1 MPIMTKDA
9 LAAAT
14 GMPQD
19 VMPGSKEDSQLSNK
33 SEASAGTGDARKRS
47 GRRGAGSAKERAGSG
62 PPKPGTR
69 AAADSAAAGGA
80 SVDSQQ
86 LFPPEPTSPPTPDH
100 ELSAFAKELAAPVR
114 PLEQSAASQAKPAL
128 GSEAGQRGRS
138 AVGSASSAGESQ
150 PLVPADDDDGVIVA
164 TAPDE
169 PAASADDT
177 ALAVPAKKQRMILI
191 SGSTGYCWFE
201 CGTTH
206 NLQNIANERSPK
218 LVCALCNS
226 SRRALEGQ
234 AKISEVLRDWLRT
247 VKKTRSSEYKAE
259 VRVRRLVPGGLETIE
274 QRREELARFAAYHEV
289 QASVKESTPV
299 MWLTCVQY
307 MAFES
312 FWNGK
317 TRSDAEAEFRQAVAN
332 PDIEKRGTREEPK
345 VPCEGISTTVG
356 SVERSYRHSIGSS
369 SRVASDEQLRIACQ
383 RMNPASLKSPAS
395 GYFNDVGGGMF
406 LPGKS
411 LGSASGSANAMTC
424 ALSNSA
430 ALTGTSMDNLR
441 AISLAPRNEQDAGS
455 MQRQLARQASVPS
468 ESGEAERK
476 MALRMLEESMSCEIS
491 LHCCYIRKHLHML
504 ST

>member
-1 MPIMTKDA
+1 MGILSKDA

-14 GMPQD
+14 GMPEGP
-19 VMPGSKEDSQLSNK
+19 MPGSQEGSQLSNK
-33 SEASAGTGDARKRS
+33 SAPSAGSGDKKRS
-47 GRRGAGSAKERAGSG
+47 ARRGAGSAKDRAGSG
-62 PPKPGTR
+62 PPAPGTR
-69 AAADSAAAGGA
+69 AAADSAAGGSPPA
-80 SVDSQQ
+80 DGQA
-86 LFPPEPTSPPTPDH
+86 LFPPAPTSPPTPEH
-100 ELSAFAKELAAPVR
+100 AQSAFAKALAAPLR
-114 PLEQSAASQAKPAL
+114 PPQPVAASQAKPAL

-138 AVGSASSAGESQ
+138 GAVGSASSSGDSQ
-150 PLVPADDDDGVIVA
+150 AILQADDDDGVIVA
-164 TAPDE
+164 TVPEDE
-169 PAASADDT
+169 TAASAEDT
-177 ALAVPAKKQRMILI
+177 ALAVSAQKQRIRVLV

-234 AKISEVLRDWLRT
+234 AKISEVLKDWLRT
-247 VKKTRSSEYKAE
+247 VKKTRGSEYKSE
-259 VRVRRLVPGGLETIE
+259 VRMRRLVPGGLETVE
-274 QRREELARFAAYHEV
+274 QRREELARFSAYHEV

-332 PDIEKRGTREEPK
+332 PDIEKRGTRDEPK
-345 VPCEGISTTVG
+345 VPVEGISTTVG
-356 SVERSYRHSIGSS
+356 SVERSYRHSLGSS

-383 RMNPASLKSPAS
+383 RMNPASLKMPAS

-411 LGSASGSANAMTC
+411 LGSSSGSANAMTN

-441 AISLAPRNEQDAGS
+441 AISLAPRNEHDAGTI
-455 MQRQLARQASVPS
+455 QRQLARQASVPS
-468 ESGEAERK
+468 ETGEAERK
-476 MALRMLEESMSCEIS
+476 SALRTLEES
-491 LHCCYIRKHLHML
+491 L
-504 ST
+504 